1 MVNAGRILIIAQG
14 EWSNLIS
21 YGQLDL
27 VSRNQVAY
35 LARRASVG
43 VDPATDTDMTYWQPF
58 GTVSDIATT
67 TVPGLVMPDGTTITI
82 DATGLIKANV
92 GISDITNVA
101 ISSIANDQVLIYNST
116 TQKWENETLTAAGVT
131 YNNTGS
137 GLSASTSQAAIDEVN
152 TKANKSYKTDDAIEA
167 SIADDDYIPFYDTS
181 ASAKKRILK
190 SNLAANVDATL
201 SASSTSPVQ
210 NSTISKALGTVET
223 IGGTASKAYSTGDLM
238 LASTGQLYSVTADIS
253 QGGSITSGGN
263 VEATDNIVSQISNL
277 NSKVPL
283 ATTLW
288 TGTFSSGSITIQN
301 AAQYSLFEFILQ
313 GGIPCVGTA
322 NWGIGG
328 YLEYAALNVIQC
340 GYRFSPSR
348 SGDSLTLTIT
358 ANDKGGAANGTH
370 VPVIAIKGIA

>member
-27 VSRNQVAY
+27 VSRNQIAY

-43 VDPATDTDMTYWQPF
+43 VDPATDTAMTYWQPF
-58 GTVSDIATT
+58 GTVSEIATT

-131 YNNTGS
+131 YDHTGS

-152 TKANKSYKTDDAIEA
+152 TKANKSYKTDDSIEA
-167 SIADDDYIPFYDTS
+167 SIATNDYIPFYDTS

-190 SNLAANVDATL
+190 SNLVPSVDSTL
-201 SASSTSPVQ
+201 SSSSTSPVQ
-210 NSTISKALGTVET
+210 NKVVSKALGTVET

-238 LASTGQLYSVTADIS
+238 LASTGQLYTVTADIA

-263 VEATDNIVSQISNL
+263 VEATDNIVSRISNL
-277 NSKVPL
+277 NNNL
-283 ATTLW
+283 TDLDDDLTTLSSNVRNNYLLKNLDSSTTVVQW
-288 TGTFSSGSITIQN
+288 TCNSGNEKHCTCVHWDSSGPYIYVDGSKIHLAYN
-301 AAQYSLFEFILQ
+301 
-313 GGIPCVGTA
+313 
-322 NWGIGG
+322 
-328 YLEYAALNVIQC
+328 
-340 GYRFSPSR
+340 
-348 SGDSLTLTIT
+348 
-358 ANDKGGAANGTH
+358 
-370 VPVIAIKGIA
+370 

>member
-14 EWSNLIS
+14 EWSNLTS
-21 YGQLDL
+21 YEQLDL

-43 VDPATDTDMTYWQPF
+43 VDPVTDTAMTYWQPF

-131 YNNTGS
+131 YDNTGS

-167 SIADDDYIPFYDTS
+167 SIADNDYIPFYDTS

-223 IGGTASKAYSTGDLM
+223 IGGTATKAYSTGDLM
-238 LASTGQLYSVTADIS
+238 LASTGQLYSVTADIA

-263 VEATDNIVSQISNL
+263 VEATDGIVSQIGKTPTGFGTAVDLTELVDVGYIAPSDGYLTVNNNSAKTGYVYINYNNL
-277 NSKVPL
+277 VLYIGGNVGG
-283 ATTLW
+283 W
-288 TGTFSSGSITIQN
+288 SIPIKKGMHMIIYN
-301 AAQYSLFEFILQ
+301 YSLCYLAKYYPFE
-313 GGIPCVGTA
+313 
-322 NWGIGG
+322 
-328 YLEYAALNVIQC
+328 Y
-340 GYRFSPSR
+340 
-348 SGDSLTLTIT
+348 
-358 ANDKGGAANGTH
+358 
-370 VPVIAIKGIA
+370 